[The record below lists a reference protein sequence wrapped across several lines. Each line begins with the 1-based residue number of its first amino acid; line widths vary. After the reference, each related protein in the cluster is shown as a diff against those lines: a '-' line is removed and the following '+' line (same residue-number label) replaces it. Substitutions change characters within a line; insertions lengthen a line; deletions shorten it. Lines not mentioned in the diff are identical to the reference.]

1 MIPLD
6 IHTGPKNILHYG
18 STLDGAVGALGGR
31 KTWGPT
37 GLTSIPRRRQH
48 VPQMKK
54 LSGSSGT
61 VIKKLVSIWVTTL
74 KCTKIDK
81 TYFLSAPI
89 YYC

>member
-1 MIPLD
+1 MIPLG
-6 IHTGPKNILHYG
+6 IHTGPKKNLHYG
-18 STLDGAVGALGGR
+18 STLDAVGASDGR
-31 KTWGPT
+31 KTWEPIA
-37 GLTSIPRRRQH
+37 LTSIPRRRRH

-61 VIKKLVSIWVTTL
+61 VIKKLVSIWETTL
-74 KCTKIDK
+74 KCAKIDK